1 MTPGTFSGG
10 TEAKQQD
17 DHLEV
22 SDTGAGGWSWFKQAL
37 THELTADD
45 AGKYFRAYSLCFED
59 GLNPVNGASTAVG
72 PVTTPT
78 TIGNVSVTVNDI
90 DYNTVT
96 APALTVLMNDPMPVV
111 VTIDGDADATYKW
124 EARNDYPLMV
134 SEQAASVI
142 LTLPQEGTCT
152 VTCTIRD
159 PNATDGPTKSAII
172 NFWVVDAKTWAEL
185 QAEQ

>member
-10 TEAKQQD
+10 TDAKVQD

-22 SDTGAGGWSWFKQAL
+22 SADGQGGWSWFKQAL

-45 AGKYFRAYSLCFED
+45 DGKYFRAYSLVTE
-59 GLNPVNGASTAVG
+59 GEMLASGASAAIG

-90 DYNTVT
+90 DYNIDA

-111 VTIDGDADATYKW
+111 VTIDGDANATYKW
-124 EARNDYPLMV
+124 EARNEYPLLV

-142 LTLPQEGTCT
+142 LTLPQDGSCS

-159 PNATDGPTKSAII
+159 PNATDGPTKSVII

-185 QAEQ
+185 QAE